1 MGINI
6 NIDAK
11 ERVKQLLDKIT
22 SGRWIATV
30 FITGTFC
37 YITIKCIDLFT
48 QNLAT
53 DKLPFV
59 KEILMFVLGAFTTQA
74 GNVITSYF
82 DRSDRK
88 QENGKEIK
96 P

>member
-1 MGINI
+1 MPINI

-11 ERVKQLLDKIT
+11 ETVKQLLSKIS

-37 YITIKCIDLFT
+37 WITIRGIDLFA

-53 DKLPFV
+53 DKLPLV
-59 KEILMFVLGAFTTQA
+59 EKILMFILGAFTTQA
-74 GNVITSYF
+74 GNIITSYF

-88 QENGKEIK
+88 QEEGGVK
-96 P
+96 

>member
-1 MGINI
+1 MINI

-11 ERVKQLLDKIT
+11 QTVKHILSKIS
-22 SGRWIATV
+22 SGRWITTIL
-30 FITGTFC
+30 ITGTFC
-37 YITIKCIDLFT
+37 LITLKCFDLFM

-53 DKLPFV
+53 DKLPLIE
-59 KEILMFVLGAFTTQA
+59 KILMFILGAFTTQA

-88 QENGKEIK
+88 PEENGVPK
-96 P
+96 